1 MLALKGTKECLSHGK
16 YLKKRSGSWF
26 YLLSRLGYKMRFN
39 NKGKKT
45 LGKFKSD
52 GVVGIF
58 NGNASKG
65 FFLKKEWY

>member
-1 MLALKGTKECLSHGK
+1 
-16 YLKKRSGSWF
+16 
-26 YLLSRLGYKMRFN
+26 MRFN

-58 NGNASKG
+58 NGNASKA
-65 FFLKKEWY
+65 FFFKERMVLMIDYK

>member
-1 MLALKGTKECLSHGK
+1 MVL
-16 YLKKRSGSWF
+16 GSTCSPGSVIKWD
-26 YLLSRLGYKMRFN
+26 LTT
-39 NKGKKT
+39 KGKRLLA

-65 FFLKKEWY
+65 FFFKERMVLMMDYKW